1 MKPSLSIVMPHFR
14 RVDELRVS
22 LAFNRR
28 WLHDGIE
35 IVISNDD
42 PSDHEHLMQ
51 LANEYSARWRIV
63 QNPNAHEWRNP
74 AKAINVGIRHARAD
88 VVLIV
93 SPETRFVSDVPKIL
107 LAAANMQPCH
117 YHFGEV
123 AFSNE
128 ATVDTFCT
136 LKRLSCGSLC
146 ASKHAL
152 FSVHGYDERLIGWG
166 GDDDNIRARL
176 RLSGIFGV
184 RHESAMLLHPCMS
197 GSHRRYSEDTKSRL
211 REIVKPSKAQ
221 WAHDAESWGMD
232 FNHVILDTHPA

>member
-197 GSHRRYSEDTKSRL
+197 GSHRRYSEDPKSRL